1 MVSNATQKA
10 DLVSPGSAK
19 LLSKQRPRWPRV
31 AGGSRARA
39 LPSDIS
45 DLFIV
50 LDNSH
55 KDAEWGPMGATPSLV
70 CAARWTL
77 IDPFTGLAHRGD
89 RGLEMLSK
97 FLWTTQPVT
106 AELGC
111 QIQLI
116 FHELVNQPLP
126 AWVFLSVKRRLK
138 SDLYFIKFSFG
149 LNEKMDG
156 RCLAPDLLHT
166 RQSKNDSLLLQS
178 HFQGRVQERN
188 FLEMY
193 GSGHLRR
200 ALRFGEE
207 LVTLQDG
214 SFHVATKTFR

>member
-31 AGGSRARA
+31 AGGSGVRA

-45 DLFIV
+45 DLFII
-50 LDNSH
+50 LDSSH
-55 KDAEWGPMGATPSLV
+55 KDTEWGLVGAAPSLV
-70 CAARWTL
+70 CTAQWTL
-77 IDPFTGLAHRGD
+77 TDPFTGLAHGGD
-89 RGLEMLSK
+89 WGSEMLNK

-116 FHELVNQPLP
+116 FHELINQPLP
-126 AWVFLSVKRRLK
+126 AWVFFSVKRRLK
-138 SDLYFIKFSFG
+138 SDIYFIKFSFG

-166 RQSKNDSLLLQS
+166 KQSKNDSCYCS
-178 HFQGRVQERN
+178 AIHKGVCERN

-214 SFHVATKTFR
+214 SFHVATETFR